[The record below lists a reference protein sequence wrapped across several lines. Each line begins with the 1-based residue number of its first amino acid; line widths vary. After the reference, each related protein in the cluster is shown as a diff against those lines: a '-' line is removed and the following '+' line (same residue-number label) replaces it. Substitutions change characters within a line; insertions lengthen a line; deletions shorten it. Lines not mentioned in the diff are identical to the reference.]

1 MLKVFCSSK
10 KMRESKFSSVLFC
23 RWNEGIAAGQSR
35 PKSAPAF
42 RPRYCFLDKKVLRF
56 FAYFQEVAGLDDRA
70 PEKRIRH
77 VHILYHLEDDSISIL
92 EPRTNV
98 IISSFISMYHCISPI
113 SILHTKQFSLQNS
126 GLFQGMLLKRHRI
139 PKREPIHGDR
149 AYWHWTDLRIGSIAD
164 IYSKK
169 YHICSSDEFTRK
181 YLESEGIHL
190 DDNVPGKKLFSL
202 LSPMIT
208 FILLPSPS
216 GPLPAKPSG
225 VQQKTAHAK
234 TFC

>member
-1 MLKVFCSSK
+1 MLKFFCSSK
-10 KMRESKFSSVLFC
+10 KRESKFSSVLFC

-98 IISSFISMYHCISPI
+98 IISSFITYVSMHI
-113 SILHTKQFSLQNS
+113 SIYLHKGKKS
-126 GLFQGMLLKRHRI
+126 GKMSHYKFFDFHFRI
-139 PKREPIHGDR
+139 PD
-149 AYWHWTDLRIGSIAD
+149 
-164 IYSKK
+164 YSKE
-169 YHICSSDEFTRK
+169 C
-181 YLESEGIHL
+181 
-190 DDNVPGKKLFSL
+190 
-202 LSPMIT
+202 
-208 FILLPSPS
+208 
-216 GPLPAKPSG
+216 
-225 VQQKTAHAK
+225 
-234 TFC
+234 C

>member
-1 MLKVFCSSK
+1 MLKFFCSSK
-10 KMRESKFSSVLFC
+10 KRESKFSSVLFC

-98 IISSFISMYHCISPI
+98 IISSFITCITAY
-113 SILHTKQFSLQNS
+113 LHLLAQRKKIRENVTLQID
-126 GLFQGMLLKRHRI
+126 FHFRI
-139 PKREPIHGDR
+139 PD
-149 AYWHWTDLRIGSIAD
+149 
-164 IYSKK
+164 YSKE
-169 YHICSSDEFTRK
+169 C
-181 YLESEGIHL
+181 
-190 DDNVPGKKLFSL
+190 
-202 LSPMIT
+202 
-208 FILLPSPS
+208 
-216 GPLPAKPSG
+216 
-225 VQQKTAHAK
+225 
-234 TFC
+234 C

>member
-1 MLKVFCSSK
+1 MK
-10 KMRESKFSSVLFC
+10 KLLLVGFFSFSSFFC

-113 SILHTKQFSLQNS
+113 SILHTKQFSFTEFWTVSRNVAQKTPNS
-126 GLFQGMLLKRHRI
+126 QKG
-139 PKREPIHGDR
+139 
-149 AYWHWTDLRIGSIAD
+149 T
-164 IYSKK
+164 YSW
-169 YHICSSDEFTRK
+169 
-181 YLESEGIHL
+181 GQ
-190 DDNVPGKKLFSL
+190 SL
-202 LSPMIT
+202 LALDRFT
-208 FILLPSPS
+208 YWF
-216 GPLPAKPSG
+216 
-225 VQQKTAHAK
+225 HR
-234 TFC
+234 

>member
-1 MLKVFCSSK
+1 MKFEEMRLFKANLVHYVRFFVATK
-10 KMRESKFSSVLFC
+10 KKEDLSFHLFFFC

-98 IISSFISMYHCISPI
+98 IISSFITCITAY
-113 SILHTKQFSLQNS
+113 LHLLTVFENRRKNLIQYCERSKLRLHFELTKV
-126 GLFQGMLLKRHRI
+126 H
-139 PKREPIHGDR
+139 
-149 AYWHWTDLRIGSIAD
+149 
-164 IYSKK
+164 
-169 YHICSSDEFTRK
+169 
-181 YLESEGIHL
+181 
-190 DDNVPGKKLFSL
+190 
-202 LSPMIT
+202 
-208 FILLPSPS
+208 
-216 GPLPAKPSG
+216 
-225 VQQKTAHAK
+225 
-234 TFC
+234 

>member
-1 MLKVFCSSK
+1 MLKVFFCSSK
-10 KMRESKFSSVLFC
+10 KMRDSKFSSVLFC

-98 IISSFISMYHCISPI
+98 IISSFITCITAYI
-113 SILHTKQFSLQNS
+113 HLLAQWNKKS
-126 GLFQGMLLKRHRI
+126 GKMSHYNFCYFHFRI
-139 PKREPIHGDR
+139 PD
-149 AYWHWTDLRIGSIAD
+149 
-164 IYSKK
+164 YSKE
-169 YHICSSDEFTRK
+169 C
-181 YLESEGIHL
+181 
-190 DDNVPGKKLFSL
+190 
-202 LSPMIT
+202 
-208 FILLPSPS
+208 
-216 GPLPAKPSG
+216 
-225 VQQKTAHAK
+225 
-234 TFC
+234 C

>member
-1 MLKVFCSSK
+1 MLKVFCSSE

-98 IISSFISMYHCISPI
+98 IISSFITCINAY
-113 SILHTKQFSLQNS
+113 LHLLAQRKKIRENVTLQID
-126 GLFQGMLLKRHRI
+126 FHFRI
-139 PKREPIHGDR
+139 PD
-149 AYWHWTDLRIGSIAD
+149 
-164 IYSKK
+164 YSKE
-169 YHICSSDEFTRK
+169 C
-181 YLESEGIHL
+181 
-190 DDNVPGKKLFSL
+190 
-202 LSPMIT
+202 
-208 FILLPSPS
+208 
-216 GPLPAKPSG
+216 
-225 VQQKTAHAK
+225 
-234 TFC
+234 C

>member
-1 MLKVFCSSK
+1 
-10 KMRESKFSSVLFC
+10 MRDSKFSSVLFC

-98 IISSFISMYHCISPI
+98 IISSFITCVSLHI
-113 SILHTKQFSLQNS
+113 SIYLHKGKKS
-126 GLFQGMLLKRHRI
+126 GKMSHYKFFYFHFRI
-139 PKREPIHGDR
+139 PD
-149 AYWHWTDLRIGSIAD
+149 
-164 IYSKK
+164 YSKE
-169 YHICSSDEFTRK
+169 C
-181 YLESEGIHL
+181 
-190 DDNVPGKKLFSL
+190 
-202 LSPMIT
+202 
-208 FILLPSPS
+208 
-216 GPLPAKPSG
+216 
-225 VQQKTAHAK
+225 
-234 TFC
+234 C